1 MPVQPVIS
9 LEQIVIIVAFL
20 MMLFALMW
28 FVRRHRGGITSRIHA
43 DRRMQHIEDLSLAPQ
58 QRLHL
63 IEVDGRTFL
72 VHAGKGHAA
81 SFIAVD
87 GEVSA
92 ALDTPSADPWRR
104 AAPPD
109 QAICQEIRCRR
120 AGCKAEKRFC
130 RRHRAGPSQQSVAGV
145 RQMSPMSSFMSWA
158 GSHADR
164 VRQLPADPDDCR
176 HCRRWPRSAAFLPSM
191 SARAM
196 AGQPIPCHCR
206 SSR

>member
-9 LEQIVIIVAFL
+9 LEQIIIIIAFL

-28 FVRRHRGGITSRIHA
+28 FVRRHRRGITSRILA

-72 VHAGKGHAA
+72 VQAGKGHAA

-92 ALDTPSADPWRR
+92 ARDTASATSG
-104 AAPPD
+104 AAPRR
-109 QAICQEIRCRR
+109 QA
-120 AGCKAEKRFC
+120 KA
-130 RRHRAGPSQQSVAGV
+130 
-145 RQMSPMSSFMSWA
+145 SSKK
-158 GSHADR
+158 
-164 VRQLPADPDDCR
+164 
-176 HCRRWPRSAAFLPSM
+176 SAAAAPAAKPKGAFAAAIAQARRNNPSLEF
-191 SARAM
+191 
-196 AGQPIPCHCR
+196 GK
-206 SSR
+206 

>member
-87 GEVSA
+87 GDAPSV
-92 ALDTPSADPWRR
+92 LDTPAVAPANVPGNASTSPS
-104 AAPPD
+104 AAPRR
-109 QAICQEIRCRR
+109 QA
-120 AGCKAEKRFC
+120 K
-130 RRHRAGPSQQSVAGV
+130 PSAKK
-145 RQMSPMSSFMSWA
+145 
-158 GSHADR
+158 
-164 VRQLPADPDDCR
+164 
-176 HCRRWPRSAAFLPSM
+176 SAAAAPAAKPKNAFAAAIAQARRNNPSLEF
-191 SARAM
+191 
-196 AGQPIPCHCR
+196 GK
-206 SSR
+206 

>member
-1 MPVQPVIS
+1 MPVQPIIS

-87 GEVSA
+87 GEVSSA
-92 ALDTPSADPWRR
+92 PDTPSATP
-104 AAPPD
+104 AAPR
-109 QAICQEIRCRR
+109 QA
-120 AGCKAEKRFC
+120 KAFPKK
-130 RRHRAGPSQQSVAGV
+130 
-145 RQMSPMSSFMSWA
+145 
-158 GSHADR
+158 
-164 VRQLPADPDDCR
+164 
-176 HCRRWPRSAAFLPSM
+176 SAAATPAKKPKNAFAAAIAQARRNNPSLEF
-191 SARAM
+191 
-196 AGQPIPCHCR
+196 GK
-206 SSR
+206 

>member
-43 DRRMQHIEDLSLAPQ
+43 DRRMLHIEDLSLAPQ

-87 GEVSA
+87 GTAPVPSDTASA
-92 ALDTPSADPWRR
+92 AATRR
-104 AAPPD
+104 
-109 QAICQEIRCRR
+109 QAKKT
-120 AGCKAEKRFC
+120 AKK
-130 RRHRAGPSQQSVAGV
+130 
-145 RQMSPMSSFMSWA
+145 
-158 GSHADR
+158 
-164 VRQLPADPDDCR
+164 
-176 HCRRWPRSAAFLPSM
+176 SAAALTAKPKSAFAAAIAQARRNNPSLEF
-191 SARAM
+191 
-196 AGQPIPCHCR
+196 GK
-206 SSR
+206 

>member
-20 MMLFALMW
+20 IILFALMW

-63 IEVDGRTFL
+63 IEVDGRSFL

-87 GEVSA
+87 GEVSP
-92 ALDTPSADPWRR
+92 ALNTPSATPAASRR
-104 AAPPD
+104 QTEASTRKSGAAP
-109 QAICQEIRCRR
+109 A
-120 AGCKAEKRFC
+120 ATK
-130 RRHRAGPSQQSVAGV
+130 
-145 RQMSPMSSFMSWA
+145 
-158 GSHADR
+158 
-164 VRQLPADPDDCR
+164 
-176 HCRRWPRSAAFLPSM
+176 PRSTFAAAIAQARRNNPSLEF
-191 SARAM
+191 
-196 AGQPIPCHCR
+196 GK
-206 SSR
+206 

>member
-9 LEQIVIIVAFL
+9 LEQIIIIIAFL

-28 FVRRHRGGITSRIHA
+28 FVRRHRSGITSRIHA

-87 GEVSA
+87 GTVPDTPASASGAPHRQTKSSGGKSA
-92 ALDTPSADPWRR
+92 AAPSAKPRNAFAAAIAQARR
-104 AAPPD
+104 NN
-109 QAICQEIRCRR
+109 
-120 AGCKAEKRFC
+120 
-130 RRHRAGPSQQSVAGV
+130 PSLEFGK
-145 RQMSPMSSFMSWA
+145 
-158 GSHADR
+158 
-164 VRQLPADPDDCR
+164 
-176 HCRRWPRSAAFLPSM
+176 
-191 SARAM
+191 
-196 AGQPIPCHCR
+196 
-206 SSR
+206 

>member
-87 GEVSA
+87 GDAPSV
-92 ALDTPSADPWRR
+92 LDTPA
-104 AAPPD
+104 AAPANAPGNVPAAPRRQTKPSAKKSPAAAPAAKPKSAFAAAIA
-109 QAICQEIRCRR
+109 QARR
-120 AGCKAEKRFC
+120 NN
-130 RRHRAGPSQQSVAGV
+130 PSLEFGK
-145 RQMSPMSSFMSWA
+145 
-158 GSHADR
+158 
-164 VRQLPADPDDCR
+164 
-176 HCRRWPRSAAFLPSM
+176 
-191 SARAM
+191 
-196 AGQPIPCHCR
+196 
-206 SSR
+206 

>member
-87 GEVSA
+87 GTAPVPSSDAASA
-92 ALDTPSADPWRR
+92 A
-104 AAPPD
+104 AAPRR
-109 QAICQEIRCRR
+109 QAKQT
-120 AGCKAEKRFC
+120 AKK
-130 RRHRAGPSQQSVAGV
+130 
-145 RQMSPMSSFMSWA
+145 
-158 GSHADR
+158 
-164 VRQLPADPDDCR
+164 
-176 HCRRWPRSAAFLPSM
+176 SAAAPTAKPKNAFAAAIAQARRNNPSLEF
-191 SARAM
+191 
-196 AGQPIPCHCR
+196 GK
-206 SSR
+206 

>member
-87 GEVSA
+87 GDAPSVSDKTASSNVPGKVPGNVPGNAPAAPRRQAKPSAKKSA
-92 ALDTPSADPWRR
+92 A
-104 AAPPD
+104 
-109 QAICQEIRCRR
+109 
-120 AGCKAEKRFC
+120 
-130 RRHRAGPSQQSVAGV
+130 AGPSTKPKNA
-145 RQMSPMSSFMSWA
+145 F
-158 GSHADR
+158 
-164 VRQLPADPDDCR
+164 
-176 HCRRWPRSAAFLPSM
+176 SAAIAQ
-191 SARAM
+191 ARRNNLSL
-196 AGQPIPCHCR
+196 GFGK
-206 SSR
+206 

>member
-87 GEVSA
+87 GDTLSVLDKTASSNVPGNSPAAPRRQAKPSAKKSA
-92 ALDTPSADPWRR
+92 A
-104 AAPPD
+104 AAPSTKPKN
-109 QAICQEIRCRR
+109 A
-120 AGCKAEKRFC
+120 F
-130 RRHRAGPSQQSVAGV
+130 
-145 RQMSPMSSFMSWA
+145 
-158 GSHADR
+158 
-164 VRQLPADPDDCR
+164 
-176 HCRRWPRSAAFLPSM
+176 SAAIEQARRNNPSL
-191 SARAM
+191 
-196 AGQPIPCHCR
+196 GFGK
-206 SSR
+206 

>member
-87 GEVSA
+87 GDAPSV
-92 ALDTPSADPWRR
+92 LDTPA
-104 AAPPD
+104 AAPANAPGNVPAAPRRQTKPSAKKPAAAAPAAKPKNAFAAAIA
-109 QAICQEIRCRR
+109 QARR
-120 AGCKAEKRFC
+120 NN
-130 RRHRAGPSQQSVAGV
+130 PSLEFGK
-145 RQMSPMSSFMSWA
+145 
-158 GSHADR
+158 
-164 VRQLPADPDDCR
+164 
-176 HCRRWPRSAAFLPSM
+176 
-191 SARAM
+191 
-196 AGQPIPCHCR
+196 
-206 SSR
+206 